1 MSAMEVA
8 PTVHLRVPGITCEGC
23 VITIRMAVRRVKG
36 VRKVTGNIKERTI
49 SVELGP
55 EAGCVDELYEA
66 MARIGYE
73 AEEL

>member
-1 MSAMEVA
+1 MI
-8 PTVHLRVPGITCEGC
+8 TV
-23 VITIRMAVRRVKG
+23 RMAVRRVKG
-36 VRKVTGNIKERTI
+36 VRKVTGNVKERTL

-55 EAGCVDELYEA
+55 EAGSLDELYEA